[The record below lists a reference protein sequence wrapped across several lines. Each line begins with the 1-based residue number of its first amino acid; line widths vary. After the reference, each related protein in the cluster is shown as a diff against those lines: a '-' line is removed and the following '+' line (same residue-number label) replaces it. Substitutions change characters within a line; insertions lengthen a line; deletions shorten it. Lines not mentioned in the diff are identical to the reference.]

1 MSHWLYTFIL
11 SLRSSANL
19 DILLTKKV
27 IMRTITIQPKAIT
40 HNLNQVKKMAPQA
53 KVLAMVKSNAY
64 GHGVAAV
71 LPALQEADGI
81 GVATLIEA
89 LEARQLGWEKTIGLV
104 EGAFTADEWQQAIE
118 QDVSCVIH
126 HEPQLQWALDNVPAA
141 NSATRVIWL
150 KYNTGMNRLGFNAEG
165 VMTAAKRLH
174 EAGYQLILA
183 THFANADNRTHPLN
197 AKQIQ
202 RFTDVLTTLRET
214 ISADIQGSLCNSA
227 GIVNFSEHHHDW
239 VRPGIILY
247 GSSPVIDKSAQELD
261 LQPAMDFSAQIIAL
275 QTVSANDAI
284 GYGSRWMAQQDTKT
298 ALVSVG
304 YGDGY
309 PRVVNDDAY
318 VSVVDNTTHQRYS
331 CPVLG
336 RVAMDMI
343 VIDVSA
349 VPESITLLNSKVI
362 LWGDAP
368 RVDEVAAH
376 AGTISYELL
385 CRLSIRPNRLQA

>member
-1 MSHWLYTFIL
+1 
-11 SLRSSANL
+11 
-19 DILLTKKV
+19 
-27 IMRTITIQPKAIT
+27 MRTLTIKPKAIT

-71 LPALQEADGI
+71 LPALQQADGI
-81 GVATLIEA
+81 GVATFIEA
-89 LEARQLGWEKTIGLV
+89 LEARQLGWKKTIGLV

-126 HEPQLQWALDNVPAA
+126 HEPQLEWALENIPPA
-141 NSATRVIWL
+141 NSATRVVWL

-183 THFANADNRTHPLN
+183 THFANADNSMHPLN

-202 RFTDVLTTLRET
+202 RFTDVLKSLRET
-214 ISADIQGSLCNSA
+214 ISADIKGSLCNSA
-227 GIVNFSEHHHDW
+227 GIVNFSEHHHEW

-247 GSSPVIDKSAQELD
+247 GSSPVIDKSAHELD
-261 LQPAMDFSAQIIAL
+261 LQPAMNFSAQIIAL

-284 GYGSRWMAQQDTKT
+284 GYGSRWTAQQDTKT

-309 PRVVNDDAY
+309 PRVVSGDAY
-318 VSVVDNTTHQRYS
+318 VSVIDSTNNRSYPCAVI
-331 CPVLG
+331 G
-336 RVAMDMI
+336 RVAMDMV
-343 VIDVSA
+343 VIDVST
-349 VPESITLLNSKVI
+349 VPEDVILLNNKVM

-368 RVDEVAAH
+368 HIDEVAVH
-376 AGTISYELL
+376 ADTISYELL
-385 CRLSIRPNRLQA
+385 CRLTMRPKRIQA

>member
-1 MSHWLYTFIL
+1 
-11 SLRSSANL
+11 
-19 DILLTKKV
+19 
-27 IMRTITIQPKAIT
+27 MRTITIKPQAIT
-40 HNLNQVKKMAPQA
+40 HNLNQVKKMAPNS

-71 LPALQEADGI
+71 LPALQQADGI
-81 GVATLIEA
+81 GVATLTEA
-89 LEARQLGWEKTIGLV
+89 LEARQLGWDKTIGLI

-118 QDVSCVIH
+118 HDISCVIH
-126 HEPQLQWALDNVPAA
+126 HAPQLQWALDNIPPA
-141 NSATRVIWL
+141 NSATRVVWL

-165 VMTAAKRLH
+165 IMAAAKRLH

-183 THFANADNRTHPLN
+183 THFANADDSTHPLN
-197 AKQIQ
+197 SMQIQ
-202 RFTDVLTTLRET
+202 RFSDVLSTLQET
-214 ISADIQGSLCNSA
+214 VSADIKGSLCNSA
-227 GIVNFSEHHHDW
+227 GIVNFPEHHYDW

-247 GSSPVIDKSAQELD
+247 GSAPVIDKSAHELD

-275 QTVSANDAI
+275 QTVQADNAI
-284 GYGSRWMAQQDTKT
+284 GYGSRWTAQKDTRT

-309 PRVVNDDAY
+309 PRVISDEAY
-318 VSVVDNTTHQRYS
+318 VTVIDTANDQSYRCAVI
-331 CPVLG
+331 G

-343 VIDVSA
+343 VIDVSTA
-349 VPESITLLNSKVI
+349 PEDIALDSKVI

-368 RVDEVAAH
+368 HVDEVAAH

-385 CRLSIRPNRLQA
+385 CRLSIRPNRIQV